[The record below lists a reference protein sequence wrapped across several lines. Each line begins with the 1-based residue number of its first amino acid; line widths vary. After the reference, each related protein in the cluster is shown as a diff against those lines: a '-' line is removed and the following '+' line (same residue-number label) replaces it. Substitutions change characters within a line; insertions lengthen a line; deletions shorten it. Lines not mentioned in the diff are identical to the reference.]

1 MARESVTV
9 TVVTLMDV
17 LVDFAL
23 TGRIGPL
30 NCGMSLAEAE
40 ALLGPGRPHPAHI
53 MKGPDIDGY
62 PYSWDGLGLVIT
74 QRAVSGIWINLRPG
88 STAKLP
94 PLVLPDSESFEATVL
109 REELVAALDG
119 AGCRHAVNTTLTF
132 GEQSSIL
139 TQPADVCAVFGLP
152 GRDNH
157 VPHRDR
163 HYLDVMHKHT
173 A

>member
-1 MARESVTV
+1 M
-9 TVVTLMDV
+9 TLMDV
-17 LVDFAL
+17 LVDFAR

-53 MKGPDIDGY
+53 LKGPDIDGY
-62 PYSWDGLGLVIT
+62 PYSWAGLRLTVT
-74 QRAVSGIWINLRPG
+74 QRAVSGIWIDLWPG
-88 STAKLP
+88 STARLP
-94 PLVLPDSESFEATVL
+94 PLVLPDSESFDATVL
-109 REELVAALDG
+109 REELIAALDT
-119 AGCRHAVNTTLTF
+119 AGCRHAVNSTLTF
-132 GEQSSIL
+132 GEQSSLI
-139 TQPADVCAVFGLP
+139 TQPADVCAVFSLP

-173 A
+173 VGA

>member
-1 MARESVTV
+1 M
-9 TVVTLMDV
+9 TLMDV

-53 MKGPDIDGY
+53 LKGPDIDGY
-62 PYSWDGLGLVIT
+62 PYSWAGLRLVVA
-74 QRAVSGIWINLRPG
+74 QRAVSGIWIDLWPG
-88 STAKLP
+88 STAGLP
-94 PLVLPDSESFEATVL
+94 PLVLPDSESFDATVL
-109 REELVAALDG
+109 REELIAALDT
-119 AGCRHAVNTTLTF
+119 AGCRHAVNSTLTF
-132 GEQSSIL
+132 GQQSSLI
-139 TQPADVCAVFGLP
+139 TQPADVCAVFSLP

-173 A
+173 VGA

>member
-1 MARESVTV
+1 M
-9 TVVTLMDV
+9 TLLNV

-30 NCGMSLAEAE
+30 HCGMPLTEAE
-40 ALLGPGRPHPAHI
+40 DLLGPGHPHPAHV

-62 PYSWDGLGLVIT
+62 PYSWKGLQLVVT
-74 QRAVSGIWINLRPG
+74 QRAVSGIWINLWPG
-88 STAKLP
+88 STAELP
-94 PLVLPDSESFEATVL
+94 PLVLADSESFEATVL
-109 REELVAALDG
+109 REDLVTALNTAD
-119 AGCRHAVNTTLTF
+119 CHHEVNPVLTF

-139 TQPADVCAVFGLP
+139 TQPAEVCAVFSLP
-152 GRDNH
+152 GRDHH

-163 HYLDVMHKHT
+163 HYLDVMHKRT

>member
-1 MARESVTV
+1 
-9 TVVTLMDV
+9 MDV
-17 LVDFAL
+17 LVDFAR

-30 NCGMSLAEAE
+30 NCGMSLSEAE
-40 ALLGPGRPHPAHI
+40 DLLGPGRPHPAHVL
-53 MKGPDIDGY
+53 KGPDIDGY
-62 PYSWDGLGLVIT
+62 PYSWNGLWLEIT
-74 QRAVSGIWINLRPG
+74 RRAVSGIRINLRPG

-109 REELVAALDG
+109 REELIAALDS
-119 AGCRHAVNTTLTF
+119 AGCRHGVDRHLTF
-132 GEQSSIL
+132 GRQSGLI
-139 TQPADVCAVFGLP
+139 TRPADVCAVFSLQ

-163 HYLDVMHKHT
+163 HYLDVMHKNT

>member
-1 MARESVTV
+1 M
-9 TVVTLMDV
+9 TLLNV
-17 LVDFAL
+17 LVDFAR

-40 ALLGPGRPHPAHI
+40 DLLGPGRPHPAHH

-62 PYSWDGLGLVIT
+62 PYSWDGLQLVVT
-74 QRAVSGIWINLRPG
+74 QRTVSGIWISLWPG

-109 REELVAALDG
+109 RENLIAALDG
-119 AGCRHAVNTTLTF
+119 VDCRHAVNSTLTF
-132 GEQSSIL
+132 GKQSSIL
-139 TQPADVCAVFGLP
+139 TQPAAVCAVFSLP
-152 GRDNH
+152 GRDNN
-157 VPHRDR
+157 VTHRDR

>member
-1 MARESVTV
+1 M
-9 TVVTLMDV
+9 TLMDV
-17 LVDFAL
+17 LVDFAR

-30 NCGMSLAEAE
+30 HCGMPLIEAE
-40 ALLGPGRPHPAHI
+40 DLLGPGRPHPAHI

-62 PYSWDGLGLVIT
+62 PYSWSGLRLVVT
-74 QRAVSGIWINLRPG
+74 QRAVSGIWISLWPG

-109 REELVAALDG
+109 REELVTALDT
-119 AGCRHAVNTTLTF
+119 AGCDHGVNPVLTF

-139 TQPADVCAVFGLP
+139 TQPAEVCAVFSLP
-152 GRDNH
+152 GRDHH
-157 VPHRDR
+157 VPHHDR